1 MFDLFFTK
9 LSSYVDIISDLDDN
23 FLLKI
28 IDLSYKDFIE
38 LLIKISDLDISDE
51 IKYYNFYLFI
61 FMIFTPVLNI
71 MKLSIY
77 NIYNITNE

>member
-9 LSSYVDIISDLDDN
+9 LSTYVDIISDLYDN
-23 FLLKI
+23 FILKI

-38 LLIKISDLDISDE
+38 LFIKISDIDVSDE

-61 FMIFTPVLNI
+61 FMIFTPVFNI

-77 NIYNITNE
+77 NIYNVTK